1 MNLKR
6 MMLCKKKRQKNIFS
20 VIAIYVTRI
29 GKTNLSWQKAD
40 QWLIGDEDDSNW
52 LQRGMR

>member
-6 MMLCKKKRQKNIFS
+6 MMLCKKKRQKNIFA